1 MNKTVN
7 VVFPA
12 SDDASE
18 MRSAP
23 INVGTTPSDILRAA
37 GRDPQNW
44 ELQLK
49 RRDGFEALA
58 RQDDVYSKVQ
68 DGEVLFV
75 APTDMVVG

>member
-1 MNKTVN
+1 MKVVN

-23 INVGTTPSDILRAA
+23 INVGTTPGDILRAA
-37 GRDPQNW
+37 GRDPHNW

-49 RRDGFEALA
+49 RPDGFEALS
-58 RQDDVYSKVQ
+58 RQENLYGKVQ